1 MYLELSVKVKSL
13 YSTLEFPCITISA
26 EYKLVNN
33 KKMKK
38 KINIFECIA
47 NFNI

>member
-13 YSTLEFPCITISA
+13 YSTLEFPYITISA

-33 KKMKK
+33 KKL
-38 KINIFECIA
+38 KIKMNILEYIA
-47 NFNI
+47 SFYI